1 MRQIT
6 ILVLITIFTS
16 LLLAQN
22 PRSTPPL
29 LMDGHVH
36 ITNRVYDE
44 GIDPWKAQRTGLW
57 DSARAR
63 QGGTNVVIENIAS
76 YGYQDS
82 KSFRSPLPR
91 LTSRPPDREPRLR
104 PFA

>member
-6 ILVLITIFTS
+6 MLVLITIFAS

-36 ITNRVYDE
+36 ITNRVCYE
-44 GIDPWKAQRTGLW
+44 GIDPWKAQRTG
-57 DSARAR
+57 DGTTHEHAGAARM
-63 QGGTNVVIENIAS
+63 S
-76 YGYQDS
+76 
-82 KSFRSPLPR
+82 
-91 LTSRPPDREPRLR
+91 
-104 PFA
+104 